1 MMNIKNINNISKIN
15 KIGGKM
21 ANIPPSNSTIRW
33 VKVRFRR
40 VKNRDYYLD
49 AHDYGRKYW
58 CFPVI
63 TRKN

>member
-1 MMNIKNINNISKIN
+1 MQYNFYKKNKYKIRE
-15 KIGGKM
+15 KKM
-21 ANIPPSNSTIRW
+21 KNMFSSNSTTRW

-58 CFPVI
+58 CFPVR

>member
-1 MMNIKNINNISKIN
+1 ME
-15 KIGGKM
+15 
-21 ANIPPSNSTIRW
+21 NIPSSNSTIRW

-40 VKNRDYYLD
+40 VKNRDCYLD

-58 CFPVI
+58 CFPVR

>member
-1 MMNIKNINNISKIN
+1 
-15 KIGGKM
+15 M

-49 AHDYGRKYW
+49 AHDYGRTSFKKPPFRVVFLYLIQM
-58 CFPVI
+58 VV
-63 TRKN
+63 

>member
-1 MMNIKNINNISKIN
+1 MIIDFKKNHRKNNNNS
-15 KIGGKM
+15 GGKM
-21 ANIPPSNSTIRW
+21 INIPYSNSTIRW

-49 AHDYGRKYW
+49 AHDYGREYW
-58 CFPVI
+58 CFPVR